1 MNSEDKLS
9 IIDTLFIGADYFK
22 LFDTYSFFRR
32 NVKPQVTIIMYH
44 RVDTSKEDWSVDAID
59 TSIFEKQIKY
69 LKKTHEIYSLENLAQ
84 DLLEKKKLPKRL
96 AVLTFDDGYKD
107 NYTNAFP
114 ILKKYKI
121 PATIFLTTDHIE
133 TDKLFWWDKLGYILL
148 NLKNKEI
155 HLKDF
160 GVIKPS
166 LLKNNSKYFDGIMI
180 KFNAYSEEKKHNF
193 IEELEKILNEDIPK
207 EIGKNKTLTWD
218 EVKEMS
224 ENNIN
229 FGAHTVNHPIL
240 TNISLKQAE
249 LEISQSKKDIE
260 KRLNKPITT
269 FSYPNG
275 LASDYNTEIIDLLK
289 KYGFTCAVTRIP
301 NTINSKT
308 SLFELGRVSPGW
320 SYVSFKFCVSGI
332 FTDFSNAFN
341 WGLNES
347 KY

>member
-1 MNSEDKLS
+1 MNSDVKLS
-9 IIDTLFIGADYFK
+9 IIDSLFIGADYFR

-32 NVKPQVTIIMYH
+32 NVKPQLTIIMYH
-44 RVDTSKEDWSVDAID
+44 RVDTSKENWSVDAID

-69 LKKTHEIYSLENLAQ
+69 LKKTHKIYSLENFAQ
-84 DLLEKKKLPKRL
+84 DLLEKKNLPKRV
-96 AVLTFDDGYKD
+96 AVITFDDGYKD

-121 PATIFLTTDHIE
+121 PATIFLTTGHIE

-148 NLKNKEI
+148 NLKQKKIN
-155 HLKDF
+155 LNDF

-166 LLKNNSKYFDGIMI
+166 LLKKRRDAFNEIMAKI
-180 KFNAYSEEKKHNF
+180 GATPEEKKQEL
-193 IEELEKILNEDIPK
+193 IKELENIFNQDLLK

-224 ENNIN
+224 ENNID

-240 TNISLKQAE
+240 TKISLKQAE
-249 LEISQSKKDIE
+249 FEISQSKKDIE
-260 KRLNKPITT
+260 KRLNKPIKT

-275 LASDYNTEIIDLLK
+275 LASDYNTEIIDILK
-289 KYGFTCAVTRIP
+289 KYGFTYAVTRTP

-320 SYVSFKFCVSGI
+320 NYVSFKFCVSGI

-341 WGLNES
+341 WGMNES
-347 KY
+347 NY